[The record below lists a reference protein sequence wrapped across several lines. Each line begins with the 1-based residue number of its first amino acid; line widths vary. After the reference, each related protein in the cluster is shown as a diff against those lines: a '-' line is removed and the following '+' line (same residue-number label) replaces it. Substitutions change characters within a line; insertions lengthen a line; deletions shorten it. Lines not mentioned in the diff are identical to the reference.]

1 MRRNKVL
8 SRGIFLVLLL
18 LVFFA
23 ISSCKNNSIIETD
36 LFRVE
41 LNRESRTAIIIELTE
56 IGKEQ
61 EILVIP
67 QIINEHTVVQ
77 IGRQGWFGSTL
88 IFSNNI
94 KKIYVPYTVMGRV
107 QIQTPNA
114 AIIILHYQ
122 PSDYFLEYIRDNNY
136 LASIIS
142 FSTICLVD
150 SKPNVVFNYNFE
162 NSPNN
167 NIYWIDYVGENI
179 PYIIP
184 DDPVRVGYTFIGWYL
199 DPENINIWNDTM
211 PLTTSETI
219 TLFAKWQVN

>member
-67 QIINEHTVVQ
+67 QIINNHTVVQ
-77 IGRQGWFGSTL
+77 IGRQEGMFGSSLVSTISAL
-88 IFSNNI
+88 
-94 KKIYVPYTVMGRV
+94 KIYIPYTINK
-107 QIQTPNA
+107 QAWIEANNA
-114 AIIILHYQ
+114 IVIIGVYA
-122 PSDYFLEYIRDNNY
+122 PSDTLLAHISKYATKKVIVFGSIWGENSLPNIVFHYNY
-136 LASIIS
+136 
-142 FSTICLVD
+142 
-150 SKPNVVFNYNFE
+150 E

-167 NIYWIDYVGENI
+167 NIYWIDYVGESI
-179 PYIIP
+179 LYIIP
-184 DDPVRVGYTFIGWYL
+184 DDPVRIGYTFIGWYL
-199 DPENINIWNDTM
+199 DPENISIWDGTM
-211 PLTTSETI
+211 PLNTSETI
-219 TLFAKWQVN
+219 SLFAKWQVN